1 MGGAGALVLWRGGA
15 DLPVALLAG
24 SAAATFA
31 LWRTIGGSWV
41 AFALVVVAA
50 LLAQPPAPLLRLGV
64 VLWPLVALECA
75 GWLSIVLAARWGSG
89 YISRRLLGAW
99 LASTSLLVLGAA
111 LLSRAGTSGTGAA
124 LIGIGL
130 AYKLGIVPMFAWA
143 PLLLRNNSAKVERSG
158 VAALTLATAVLWY
171 VLPRLG
177 DDAARRTVVLLSLV
191 TVPWAMYHVRRQWRV
206 DQRCARSYAAVLGAA
221 LAALVHFWIL

>member
-1 MGGAGALVLWRGGA
+1 M
-15 DLPVALLAG
+15 PVALLAG

-41 AFALVVVAA
+41 AFALAVGAA
-50 LLAQPPAPLLRLGV
+50 ILVRPLAPMLRLGG
-64 VLWPLVALECA
+64 VLGPLVALECA

-89 YISRRLLGAW
+89 YVSRRLLSAW

-111 LLSRAGTSGTGAA
+111 LLSRGETAATGAA

-130 AYKLGIVPMFAWA
+130 AYKLGTVPMFAWA
-143 PLLLRNNSAKVERSG
+143 PLLLRNNSTKVERAG
-158 VAALTLATAVLWY
+158 VAALVLATAVLWY

-177 DDAARRTVVLLSLV
+177 DDAARRAVVLLSLV

-221 LAALVHFWIL
+221 LAVLVHFWIL